1 MHIYI
6 KNKLLR
12 YKDYKVKCSIGK
24 RGIKYKKREGD
35 LITPK
40 GTFKVKGIY
49 YRKDRIT
56 YLPTKLSKKVIKKN
70 MGWCDDPKS
79 KKYNM
84 LITYPF
90 SFGSERLYRNDNIY
104 DVIVVLNYNMDPI
117 TKNKGSAIFIHIAK
131 KNFTSTEGCVGIK
144 KKDMK
149 KIVRTIDKKTKVE
162 IS

>member
-1 MHIYI
+1 MHI
-6 KNKLLR
+6 KVNNKFLS
-12 YKDYKVKCSIGK
+12 YDKYKVKCALGK
-24 RGIKYKKREGD
+24 RGIGTKKSEGD

-40 GTFKVKGIY
+40 GQYKIKFLL
-49 YRKDRIT
+49 YRKDRIKKIQ
-56 YLPTKLSKKVIKKN
+56 TKIKKIEITKN

-90 SFGSERLYRNDNIY
+90 SFGAERLYRNDNIY
-104 DVIVVLNYNMDPI
+104 DVIIVLNYNMDPI

>member
-1 MHIYI
+1 
-6 KNKLLR
+6 
-12 YKDYKVKCSIGK
+12 
-24 RGIKYKKREGD
+24 
-35 LITPK
+35 
-40 GTFKVKGIY
+40 
-49 YRKDRIT
+49 
-56 YLPTKLSKKVIKKN
+56 